1 MKNFFSHLV
10 EKEYYSRQNT
20 AGDFLSQR
28 SGMDLNECS
37 CYLHD
42 VFFFPQSSEKIVLRS
57 KHYITGEYRVTK

>member
-28 SGMDLNECS
+28 SGMHLNEYS

-42 VFFFPQSSEKIVLRS
+42 VYFILNPVRKKCCEAN
-57 KHYITGEYRVTK
+57 ITLPVNSL